1 MIFQESRK
9 MRRQYSL
16 PSGDGGTH
24 FTVNLVRKNGAEL
37 GALLQFFTRKL
48 SVATKSALTDYAPDS
63 AFKAI
68 FQPVALAPF

>member
-1 MIFQESRK
+1 MYFAV
-9 MRRQYSL
+9 
-16 PSGDGGTH
+16 D
-24 FTVNLVRKNGAEL
+24 FVRKNGAEL

-48 SVATKSALTDYAPDS
+48 SVATESALTDYATDG